1 MTPEKDKNK
10 DKEKDKF
17 SATTATSIV
26 IANMIGTGVFT
37 SLGFQ
42 LLDIQSAPVIIF
54 LWGLG
59 GLLALCGA
67 LCYAELGTALPRSG
81 GEYNYLARV
90 YHPGVGFIAGW
101 ISATVGFAAPTAL
114 AAMTAGAYF
123 HAVFI
128 EVSQTWV
135 AVGLVVLTTIVHLRS
150 RRQSARFQMVFTSLK
165 VALIVVFIVAAWVLV
180 DEVQDVRWMPVFS
193 DLDLITTGSV
203 AVALIFVNYAYTG
216 WNAATYLAGEMQDP
230 SKNLPRVLLLGTLFV
245 TFLYVTLHLLFLS
258 VAPMSAMAGQIEIGY
273 IVADYAFGEV
283 GRQLIAG
290 TLGILLV
297 STISAM
303 LLAGP
308 RALQVIGQDY
318 RSLRLLR
325 TENKHGIP
333 QAAIGVQAT
342 ITLVLVVTATFESVL
357 LFASFVLAL
366 NTLLTVV
373 GVWRLRKSEPTLPRP
388 FKVPLY
394 PLPLVIFLT
403 ITLWTLVYVA
413 VQEPIEVGFALGLI
427 VLGWLFYLL
436 SRARVAD

>member
-1 MTPEKDKNK
+1 
-10 DKEKDKF
+10 
-17 SATTATSIV
+17 
-26 IANMIGTGVFT
+26 
-37 SLGFQ
+37 
-42 LLDIQSAPVIIF
+42 
-54 LWGLG
+54 
-59 GLLALCGA
+59 
-67 LCYAELGTALPRSG
+67 
-81 GEYNYLARV
+81 
-90 YHPGVGFIAGW
+90 
-101 ISATVGFAAPTAL
+101 
-114 AAMTAGAYF
+114 
-123 HAVFI
+123 
-128 EVSQTWV
+128 
-135 AVGLVVLTTIVHLRS
+135 
-150 RRQSARFQMVFTSLK
+150 
-165 VALIVVFIVAAWVLV
+165 
-180 DEVQDVRWMPVFS
+180 
-193 DLDLITTGSV
+193 
-203 AVALIFVNYAYTG
+203 
-216 WNAATYLAGEMQDP
+216 
-230 SKNLPRVLLLGTLFV
+230 
-245 TFLYVTLHLLFLS
+245 
-258 VAPMSAMAGQIEIGY
+258 
-273 IVADYAFGEV
+273 
-283 GRQLIAG
+283 
-290 TLGILLV
+290 
-297 STISAM
+297 M